1 MFCVTCG
8 TSFSWKT
15 GNIEKGVIHNPHAYQ
30 YFQNNPQARELY
42 INGVNGIN
50 NNGACRAHIPQ
61 FFILNDNLP
70 IDLVPI
76 FRTMYIKVGEFRA
89 YYRNIYNQIIE
100 NDPLQDGSLNEDL
113 RLRKLNK
120 SISEKHFKSQLHAR
134 IKKYNFKKQVY
145 PHIRSTFDIV
155 ELFFWEIA
163 SVQGSNEEKTTFI
176 RNIYQSILELINET
190 NVNIDIITRNF
201 GYSANIKLT
210 NLMSGYPLK

>member
-1 MFCVTCG
+1 MYLH
-8 TSFSWKT
+8 
-15 GNIEKGVIHNPHAYQ
+15 GVQ
-30 YFQNNPQARELY
+30 D
-42 INGVNGIN
+42 GN

-61 FFILNDNLP
+61 FFILSDNLP

-76 FRTMYIKVGEFRA
+76 FRTMHRRVAEFRA
-89 YYRNIYNQIIE
+89 YYRNRYNQIIE

-134 IKKYNFKKQVY
+134 IKKYNFKKQIY

-163 SVQGSNEEKTTFI
+163 SAQGSNEQKTTRI
-176 RNIYQSILELINET
+176 RNIYQSIIELINET
-190 NVNIDIITRNF
+190 NVNIDIITKNF
-201 GYSANIKLT
+201 GYTMNIKLT
-210 NLMSGYPLK
+210 NLMSGYPSQ